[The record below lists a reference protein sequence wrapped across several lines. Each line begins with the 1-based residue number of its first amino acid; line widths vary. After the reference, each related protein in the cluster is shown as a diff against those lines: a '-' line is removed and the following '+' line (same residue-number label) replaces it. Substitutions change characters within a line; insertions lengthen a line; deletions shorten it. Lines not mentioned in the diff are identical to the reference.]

1 MLCYNGPGSG
11 RVDLTLIKVNTPAAL
26 SRAGLNYK
34 IIKAFLTGIRF
45 NDPVFNSAPGE
56 EPPMLKYTV
65 KRILMM
71 IPALVGITLI
81 SFAVMHLAPG
91 RPTDLMTDLNPQV
104 TLEAKQ
110 RLIELYGLDRPIHEQ
125 YLDWLSRLARL
136 DFGRSFS
143 PDRRPVFDKIIERL
157 PVTLALNVASLAIIL
172 LISVPVGILS
182 AVRAGGLFDRVSTVV
197 LFIGF
202 AAPSFWLALLGMRL
216 FGVELGWLPISGLTS
231 LNYQQLGP
239 WDKIVDLAR
248 HLVMPLTIST
258 IGGFAGLSRYMR
270 SNMLEVIRQ
279 DYLTTARAK
288 GLPERV
294 VITKHALRNAL
305 IPVITILGLS
315 VPGLIGGSVIIES
328 IFAIPGLGQL
338 FYTAVMSRDYHL
350 VMGGLVIGAVLTL
363 LGNLLA
369 DLGYAWVD
377 PRVRDAAFK

>member
-1 MLCYNGPGSG
+1 
-11 RVDLTLIKVNTPAAL
+11 
-26 SRAGLNYK
+26 
-34 IIKAFLTGIRF
+34 
-45 NDPVFNSAPGE
+45 
-56 EPPMLKYTV
+56 MLKYTI
-65 KRILMM
+65 KRLLMM
-71 IPALVGITLI
+71 IPALLGITVV
-81 SFAVMHLAPG
+81 SFVVMHLAPG
-91 RPTDLMTDLNPQV
+91 RPTDQMTDLNPQI

-110 RLIELYGLDRPIHEQ
+110 RLIELYGLDRPLHVQ
-125 YLDWLSRLARL
+125 YFDWLGRMIKL

-143 PDRRPVFDKIIERL
+143 PDRRPVLDKIKERL
-157 PVTLALNVASLAIIL
+157 PVTLALNVASLFITL
-172 LISVPVGILS
+172 LISLPVGIIA
-182 AVRAGGLFDRVSTVV
+182 AVRAGGIFDRLSTVL

-202 AAPSFWLALLGMRL
+202 AAPSFWLALLGMRY

-231 LNYQQLGP
+231 LNYDQMGA
-239 WDKIVDLAR
+239 WEKFVDLSR

-258 IGGFAGLSRYMR
+258 IGGLAGLSRYMR

-288 GLPERV
+288 GLPERL
-294 VITKHALRNAL
+294 VISRHALRNAL

-338 FYTAVMSRDYHL
+338 FYAAVMSRDYPL
-350 VMGGLVIGAVLTL
+350 VMGGLVIGAILTL

-377 PRVRDAAFK
+377 PRIRDAAFK

>member
-1 MLCYNGPGSG
+1 
-11 RVDLTLIKVNTPAAL
+11 
-26 SRAGLNYK
+26 
-34 IIKAFLTGIRF
+34 
-45 NDPVFNSAPGE
+45 
-56 EPPMLKYTV
+56 MLKYTV
-65 KRILMM
+65 KRLLMM
-71 IPALVGITLI
+71 IPALLGITVV

-91 RPTDLMTDLNPQV
+91 RPTDMMTDMNPQV

-110 RLIELYGLDRPIHEQ
+110 RLIELYGLDKPVHVQ
-125 YLDWLSRLARL
+125 YVNWLTRLVRL

-143 PDRRPVFDKIIERL
+143 PDRRPVADKIAERL

-172 LISVPVGILS
+172 AISVPVGIWS
-182 AVRAGGLFDRVSTVV
+182 AVRAGGVFDRAFTVL
-197 LFIGF
+197 LFLGF
-202 AAPSFWLALLGMRL
+202 AAPSFWLALLAMRF

-231 LNYQQLGP
+231 LNYEQLSFGG
-239 WDKIVDLAR
+239 KALDLAR
-248 HLVMPLTIST
+248 HLVMPLLIST
-258 IGGFAGLSRYMR
+258 VGGLAGLSRYMR

-294 VITKHALRNAL
+294 VIGRHALKNAL

-315 VPGLIGGSVIIES
+315 VPGLIGGSVIMES

-338 FYTAVMSRDYHL
+338 FYGAVMSRDYPL

-369 DLGYAWVD
+369 DLAYAWVD

>member
-1 MLCYNGPGSG
+1 
-11 RVDLTLIKVNTPAAL
+11 
-26 SRAGLNYK
+26 
-34 IIKAFLTGIRF
+34 
-45 NDPVFNSAPGE
+45 
-56 EPPMLKYTV
+56 MLKYTV
-65 KRILMM
+65 RRLLMM
-71 IPALVGITLI
+71 IPALLGITVV

-91 RPTDLMTDLNPQV
+91 RPTDMMTDMNPQV

-110 RLIELYGLDRPIHEQ
+110 RLIELYGLDKPVHEQ
-125 YLDWLSRLARL
+125 YLSWLGRLARL

-143 PDRRPVFDKIIERL
+143 PDRRPVADKIAERL

-172 LISVPVGILS
+172 AVSVPIGIWS
-182 AVRAGGLFDRVSTVV
+182 AVRAGGVFDRVCTVL

-202 AAPSFWLALLGMRL
+202 AAPSFWLALLGMRF

-231 LNYQQLGP
+231 LNYDQLSFGG
-239 WDKIVDLAR
+239 KILDLAR
-248 HLVMPLTIST
+248 HLAMPLIIST
-258 IGGFAGLSRYMR
+258 IGGLAGLSRYMR

-294 VITKHALRNAL
+294 VIGRHALKNAL

-315 VPGLIGGSVIIES
+315 VPGLIGGSVIMES

-338 FYTAVMSRDYHL
+338 FYGAVMSRDYPL

-363 LGNLLA
+363 AGNLLA
-369 DLGYAWVD
+369 DLAYAWVD
-377 PRVRDAAFK
+377 PRVRDASFS

>member
-1 MLCYNGPGSG
+1 
-11 RVDLTLIKVNTPAAL
+11 
-26 SRAGLNYK
+26 
-34 IIKAFLTGIRF
+34 
-45 NDPVFNSAPGE
+45 
-56 EPPMLKYTV
+56 MLKYTF
-65 KRILMM
+65 KRLLMM
-71 IPALVGITLI
+71 FPALLGITI
-81 SFAVMHLAPG
+81 VSFAVMHLAPG
-91 RPTDLMTDLNPQV
+91 KPTDMMTDLNPQV

-110 RLIELYGLDRPIHEQ
+110 RLIELYGLDRPIHKQ
-125 YLDWLSRLARL
+125 YFDWLTRLVKL

-143 PDRRPVFDKIIERL
+143 PDRRPVLDKIMERL
-157 PVTLALNVASLAIIL
+157 PVTLALNLASLAIIL
-172 LISVPVGILS
+172 MIALPVGVIS
-182 AVRAGGLFDRVSTVV
+182 AVRAGGLFDRFFTVIF
-197 LFIGF
+197 FIGF
-202 AAPSFWLALLGMRL
+202 AAPSFWLALLAMRY

-231 LNYQQLGP
+231 LDYDQLSFGN
-239 WDKIVDLAR
+239 KVLDLAR
-248 HLVMPLTIST
+248 HLILPLVIST
-258 IGGFAGLSRYMR
+258 IGGLAGLSRYMR

-288 GLPERV
+288 GLSETT
-294 VITKHALRNAL
+294 VITKHGLRNAL

-338 FYTAVMSRDYHL
+338 FYAAVMSRDYPL

>member
-1 MLCYNGPGSG
+1 
-11 RVDLTLIKVNTPAAL
+11 
-26 SRAGLNYK
+26 
-34 IIKAFLTGIRF
+34 
-45 NDPVFNSAPGE
+45 
-56 EPPMLKYTV
+56 MLKYTV
-65 KRILMM
+65 KRLLMM
-71 IPALVGITLI
+71 IPALLGITVV

-110 RLIELYGLDRPIHEQ
+110 RLIELYGLDRPLHEQ
-125 YLDWLSRLARL
+125 YLSWLVRLVRL

-143 PDRRPVFDKIIERL
+143 PDRRPVLDKIVERL
-157 PVTLALNVASLAIIL
+157 PVTLALNVASLMIIL
-172 LISVPVGILS
+172 MISLPVGIIS
-182 AVRAGGLFDRVSTVV
+182 AVRAGGVFDRLSTVI

-216 FGVELGWLPISGLTS
+216 FGVDLGWLPISGLTS
-231 LNYQQLGP
+231 LDFDQLSPGR
-239 WDKIVDLAR
+239 KLIDLAR
-248 HLVMPLTIST
+248 HLVLPLTIST
-258 IGGFAGLSRYMR
+258 IGGLAGLSRYMR

-294 VITKHALRNAL
+294 VIGKHALRNAL

-315 VPGLIGGSVIIES
+315 VPGLIGGSVIMES

-338 FYTAVMSRDYHL
+338 FYTAVMSRDYPL